1 MLAAWPGGSWQ
12 DTVWLVVALLVAYG
26 VVFWLST
33 LVWVYRDIKGRT
45 NDPVSQFVS
54 VTMALIF
61 PMAGL
66 VLYLILRPQETLT
79 DAYERSLEAEA
90 MLQELERLETCPS
103 CRRRIEADYL
113 LCPYC
118 RTTLR
123 QPCTECGRAL
133 SFGWVTCPYCG
144 ADRVPLAA
152 IEAMRSQPRPTPSAA
167 GRPAPAR
174 PVRNS
179 AKTGQPAARPDGSAP
194 GGRAGGT
201 PPTGQAGSLPANTEP
216 LS

>member
-12 DTVWLVVALLVAYG
+12 DTVWLIVALLVAYG
-26 VVFWLST
+26 VVFWLSI
-33 LVWVYRDIKGRT
+33 LVWVYRDIKSRT
-45 NDPVSQFVS
+45 NDPVSQSVS
-54 VTMALIF
+54 VALVLIF
-61 PMAGL
+61 NVAGL
-66 VLYLILRPQETLT
+66 VLYFILRPQETLT
-79 DAYERSLEAEA
+79 EAYERSLEAEA

-123 QPCTECGRAL
+123 QPCAECGHAL

-152 IEAMRSQPRPTPSAA
+152 VEAARSQAQAAPSVARSPTS
-167 GRPAPAR
+167 GRQSRA
-174 PVRNS
+174 S
-179 AKTGQPAARPDGSAP
+179 AKGGQAATRPDGSAP
-194 GGRAGGT
+194 SGRTGGSSAGRAG
-201 PPTGQAGSLPANTEP
+201 LPANTEP
-216 LS
+216 L